1 MSKKNKNFPTKEEVT
16 LIVYG
21 MFLVI
26 ILLLLG
32 GVFWLLDGEILI
44 FISIMSSVIPGLF
57 SFIKFKILQKKY
69 PDIIFPNM
77 GEIFWGQETTTI
89 TKEQIKEVKE
99 QKKIERKEDFKDYIT
114 TIFIIVPLVLGYFG
128 YILYGLPTT
137 QTGLSITQYKETV
150 GMNSIYL
157 GYVIR
162 FLIGF
167 IPYFISI
174 IREKSNKTLILIL
187 CGIIFSSY
195 MWGLYLSI
203 TLGFQI
209 NILLMIGWVVTLT
222 LSFLK
227 D

>member
-1 MSKKNKNFPTKEEVT
+1 MSLSLLYLDLYCIDGFIHPSAPEEGQTDYRLDLASGAYRSEDLRAVIT
-16 LIVYG
+16 DIVLQIYEG
-21 MFLVI
+21 
-26 ILLLLG
+26 
-32 GVFWLLDGEILI
+32 
-44 FISIMSSVIPGLF
+44 SQIPFGRNL
-57 SFIKFKILQKKY
+57 
-69 PDIIFPNM
+69 
-77 GEIFWGQETTTI
+77 
-89 TKEQIKEVKE
+89 
-99 QKKIERKEDFKDYIT
+99 EDFKYYIT